1 MKQKILC
8 LAVFFINFEVV
19 AQQKKEVFSE
29 KSGEISRNIDFIS
42 KTQKDSLR
50 MEVQK
55 LDSLYKNGKLTKIEW
70 ETKKIER
77 AEFRAKRIEE
87 LMNKEEG
94 KLLDLTKGLVTG
106 EVVTRLPPT
115 KFRKAMKKLPYLH
128 ISFALGF
135 NGLMENKDFS
145 TINNDIRS
153 LQSYFFEWGLFN
165 QFSLTKSHKI
175 TARTGL
181 SLMYNN
187 LYTKSG
193 KYFKKEGEQTLL
205 MDSDEIDK
213 NRFKNVYLT
222 LPLIFEYDF
231 GTKSKMNKAYFV
243 SEESV
248 RVGLGAFVGT
258 RLKTKNFFRQGD
270 ERILQKNNLN
280 TSDFVYGLN
289 AYIGYRELSLHFKYD
304 LNPLFKN
311 NDIKQ
316 NMFSVGI
323 RAGF

>member
-1 MKQKILC
+1 MKQKILWIG
-8 LAVFFINFEVV
+8 LFLTFSMNAQKTKKIFSDEVDYV
-19 AQQKKEVFSE
+19 GRKIGYIV
-29 KSGEISRNIDFIS
+29 R
-42 KTQKDSLR
+42 TQKDSLK
-50 MEVQK
+50 MEAQK
-55 LDSLYKNGKLTKIEW
+55 LDSLYNNGKLTKIEW

-222 LPLIFEYDF
+222 LPLFFEYDF

-289 AYIGYRELSLHFKYD
+289 AYIGYRELSLYFKYD